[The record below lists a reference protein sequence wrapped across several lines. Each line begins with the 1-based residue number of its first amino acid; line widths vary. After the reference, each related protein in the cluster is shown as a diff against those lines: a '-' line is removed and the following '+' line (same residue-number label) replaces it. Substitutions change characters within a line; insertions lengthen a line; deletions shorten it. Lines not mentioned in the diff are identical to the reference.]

1 MPAHNNSNRAFR
13 LLTRFVWG
21 GALRRLAGAC
31 GLLLITSGFSAQ
43 AQPLP
48 SAADLQRLAPTAS
61 LTALKL
67 ALTAYQCASLS
78 APGQATSSKLLTV
91 IDYSKP
97 SRDKRLWVFDLKQ
110 KKLLFEEWVAHGKN
124 SGNDMATSFS
134 NVPNSYQSSIGLYQ
148 TGETYS
154 GKHGRSL
161 RLLGL
166 EPGFND
172 NSQSRA
178 IVMHAAAYADPKV
191 VPGLGRLGRSQGCPA
206 VRPAIAGKL
215 IDTLKTGSYVFAY
228 YPQEKWLNTS
238 RYLGAQTCPATG
250 QTLAVSQK

>member
-1 MPAHNNSNRAFR
+1 MRPHSNSKRAFCLFTR
-13 LLTRFVWG
+13 LLWG
-21 GALRRLAGAC
+21 RTIHRCVGVF
-31 GLLLITSGFSAQ
+31 GLLALTSGFAAQ
-43 AQPLP
+43 AQTLP
-48 SAADLQRLAPTAS
+48 SATDLQRLAPSAS

-67 ALTAYQCASLS
+67 ALTAYHCASQTE
-78 APGQATSSKLLTV
+78 PDKLLTV

-97 SRDKRLWVFDLKQ
+97 SREKRLWVFDLKRNT
-110 KKLLFEEWVAHGKN
+110 LLFEEWVTHGKN
-124 SGNDMATSFS
+124 SGADVATSFS

-148 TGETYS
+148 TGVTYS

-161 RLLGL
+161 RLVGL

-228 YPQEKWLNTS
+228 YPQKKWLDTS
-238 RYLGAQTCPATG
+238 RYLGAQTCPSTG
-250 QTLAVSQK
+250 ETLAVVQK

>member
-1 MPAHNNSNRAFR
+1 MLIR
-13 LLTRFVWG
+13 LTWG
-21 GALRRLAGAC
+21 SALRRCAGYC
-31 GLLLITSGFSAQ
+31 GLLLLTTSFAAK

-48 SAADLQRLAPTAS
+48 SATDLQRLAPSAS

-67 ALTAYQCASLS
+67 ALTAYQCAS
-78 APGQATSSKLLTV
+78 QADPNKLLTV

-124 SGNDMATSFS
+124 SGADLATSFS

-215 IDTLKTGSYVFAY
+215 IDTLKSGSYVFAY
-228 YPQEKWLNTS
+228 YPQQQWLNRS
-238 RYLGAQTCPATG
+238 RYLGGQSCPSTG
-250 QTLAVSQK
+250 ETLAVLQK